1 MEEHT
6 PRHIHIGARVI
17 VGIIFVV
24 AVFLVGV
31 YIGFE
36 NRPAMQT
43 ITSIVNK
50 EPAATEKTD
59 FNPFWKAWKIA
70 QEKLPGA
77 NETSDQERMYGAIKG
92 MLASFN
98 DPYTTFFD
106 PEESKQFQDEIA
118 GEFGGIGVELG
129 QKENILTVIA
139 PLKDSPAYNAGMQA
153 GDKIVKIDDTMSAD
167 MTVDEAINH
176 IRGAAGTKVVLTVVR
191 EGLLEPKAITIVR
204 DIIKIPTVDTE
215 KFAAEGV
222 YVIKLYNFSAQS
234 SELFRQALIGFSE
247 SGYSKLVLD
256 LRNNPGGYLDA
267 AVNMASWFLPEGTV
281 VVKEI
286 GKSEKDVVLHKS
298 KGPGILKGKIKMVVL
313 VNGGSA
319 SASEIL
325 AGALSEHGIATL
337 AGQQTFGKGSV
348 QEVVSVTP
356 DTTMKVTVAKWYTP
370 NGISISK
377 QGLTPSV
384 LIDRSQNADNDTQL
398 KAAVKLLQ

>member
-31 YIGFE
+31 YIGVE